1 MKIDKN
7 FKIFVK
13 KKIYIFK
20 KIELKEVNRDYIES
34 LSFAR
39 YLNKKKKY
47 TIRLQKKYLQNIEK
61 KKRSFI
67 LGFFNKKNILGTMGC
82 QLHKKI
88 MVGNVPVGGDSPIS
102 VQSMTNTLTTDI
114 KGTTKQINE
123 IIKAGA
129 DLVRVS
135 CPDEDSTKALKK
147 ITKNV
152 NIPVIADI
160 HFHYKRAIEAAESGA
175 DCLRLNPGNIR
186 DEKKIKE
193 VPIIFTDRTVG
204 ESKCQKKL

>member
-67 LGFFNKKNILGTMGC
+67 LGFFNKKKLLGTMGC

-88 MVGNVPVGGDSPIS
+88 MGG
-102 VQSMTNTLTTDI
+102 
-114 KGTTKQINE
+114 
-123 IIKAGA
+123 
-129 DLVRVS
+129 
-135 CPDEDSTKALKK
+135 KK
-147 ITKNV
+147 RIQ
-152 NIPVIADI
+152 
-160 HFHYKRAIEAAESGA
+160 
-175 DCLRLNPGNIR
+175 
-186 DEKKIKE
+186 
-193 VPIIFTDRTVG
+193 RT
-204 ESKCQKKL
+204 

>member
-67 LGFFNKKNILGTMGC
+67 LGFFNKKKLLGTMGC

-88 MVGNVPVGGDSPIS
+88 IVGKKKYYNSASFGVLVFSKFRNKKLGQLMVTSFSKILREFFHIKLIFINIHPNNS
-102 VQSMTNTLTTDI
+102 VSRKI
-114 KGTTKQINE
+114 FINSSFVFVKRGRQRE
-123 IIKAGA
+123 YYFLK
-129 DLVRVS
+129 
-135 CPDEDSTKALKK
+135 KK
-147 ITKNV
+147 ITNKNYK
-152 NIPVIADI
+152 NIKIRSEVI
-160 HFHYKRAIEAAESGA
+160 
-175 DCLRLNPGNIR
+175 
-186 DEKKIKE
+186 
-193 VPIIFTDRTVG
+193 
-204 ESKCQKKL
+204 